1 MSQGERKKKGKRKK
15 SFGQSLVE
23 FTVLLP
29 ILLMMLSGLI
39 EFGFLLNYYL
49 DLVDAARE
57 AARFAA
63 DDDPLIRGGPFD
75 GDTDTTFYQLAQD
88 MTLDSINIG
97 SGGQIT
103 LDTAANDDIVI
114 STFSVMN
121 GAIDRRFPDGSPM
134 GLSYAGNQTSKY
146 DDAWINSMLDPA
158 APNAGIVLVEIYF
171 EYHMILGLPW
181 IQMFVPDPIMLHA
194 YSMMPN
200 SAVEPTPTP
209 P

>member
-1 MSQGERKKKGKRKK
+1 MSEGLRKKKGKKRK

-29 ILLMMLSGLI
+29 ILVMMISGLI

-63 DDDPLIRGGPFD
+63 DDDPLIRGGMFD
-75 GDTDTTFYQLAQD
+75 GDTDDTFYQLAQK

-97 SGGQIT
+97 SGGQIK
-103 LDTAANDDIVI
+103 LDTANNDDIVI
-114 STFSVMN
+114 STFSVMS
-121 GAIDRRFPDGSPM
+121 GFVDRRFPDGAPS
-134 GLSYAGNQTSKY
+134 GLSYAGNQSSKFT
-146 DDAWINSMLDPA
+146 DAMINSMLNPA
-158 APNAGIVLVEIYF
+158 APNAGIVLIEIYF
-171 EYHMILGLPW
+171 EYHMVLGLPW
-181 IQMFVPDPIMLHA
+181 IKMFVPDPVMLHA

>member
-1 MSQGERKKKGKRKK
+1 MSKGMQKKKGKRGK

-39 EFGFLLNYYL
+39 EFGFLLNHYL

-75 GDTDTTFYQLAQD
+75 GDTDDTFYQLAQD

-103 LDTAANDDIVI
+103 LDTITNDDIVI

-121 GAIDRRFPDGSPM
+121 GLVDRRFPDGAPM
-134 GLSYAGNQTSKY
+134 GLSYAGNQSSKFT
-146 DDAWINSMLDPA
+146 DAMVNSMLNPV
-158 APNAGIVLVEIYF
+158 APNAGIVLVEIFY
-171 EYHMILGLPW
+171 EYHMVLGLPW
-181 IQMFVPDPIMLHA
+181 IQMFVSDPIMLHA